1 MPSKKYYRKTVR
13 WDGKKY
19 EVYGKTEEEA
29 IEKLAVLK
37 DQLRRG
43 AKTTRD
49 NITVSQWFEEWL
61 DLYKKPAGLTQKS
74 LAMYREKFDGYI
86 KPRIGPMRLRDV
98 TEAHLQRVLNSQEGM
113 SYSHVSKLRLVIKG
127 MFSRAYNAH
136 MIPWDPSVQLTIP
149 ANQRGTRR
157 SLTDDERTHVL
168 AVAEDHRA
176 GLWILLALYTGIRNG
191 EAAALQWKDVDFKA
205 NEIRIHKAIESGSGA
220 VKGPKTASGHRDIP
234 IHPDLLPI
242 LRDAQREPQDPV
254 LTNTRG
260 KAMTSDG
267 LQRAWHSFIRAL
279 DIHMGAKLYR
289 NKIVESKVAP
299 DLTPYCLR
307 HTFCTDLQ
315 RAGVPINVAKELM
328 GHSDITVT
336 ANIYTHKDQ
345 SVLHDNIKKLS
356 VVGKV
361 VGRNEEEAQ
370 SR

>member
-1 MPSKKYYRKTVR
+1 MRKKYVRKTIR
-13 WDGKKY
+13 WEGSRY
-19 EVYGKTEEEA
+19 EVYADTEREA

-37 DQLRRG
+37 EQLRRG
-43 AKTTRD
+43 AKTTRE

-98 TEAHLQRVLNSQEGM
+98 TEAHLQRILNSQEGM

-127 MFSRAYNAH
+127 MFTRAYNAH

-149 ANQRGTRR
+149 AHQKGTRR

-168 AVAEDHRA
+168 AVAVDHWA
-176 GLWILLALYTGIRNG
+176 GLWILLTLYTGIRNG

-205 NEIRIHKAIESGSGA
+205 NEIRIHKALESGSGA

-234 IHPDLLPI
+234 IHPDLLPR
-242 LRDAQREPQDPV
+242 LRSSQKGPHDPV

-260 KAMTSDG
+260 SAMSADG
-267 LQRAWHSFIRAL
+267 LQRAWHSFVRAL

-361 VGRNEEEAQ
+361 VGRNEEEA
-370 SR
+370 RNR